1 MLFTEKLQVQ
11 QEEEVGTV
19 ISFRNPRVCQ
29 QDPAQRLQVFH
40 GEKQKEEDAI
50 PSRRQI
56 HWYIN

>member
-1 MLFTEKLQVQ
+1 MDRSSRKK
-11 QEEEVGTV
+11 EEVGIV

-40 GEKQKEEDAI
+40 GEKQEKEDTI